1 MILLKGAEALTPF
14 IDGNVWAVAL
24 RKNSKK
30 GLKWNTEAYVKC
42 NLHWITM
49 IFLQQTGST
58 DVIYVHLDLASLKSV
73 RSFAETFLKTESRL
87 DLLINNA
94 GTHTTTQH
102 HNVCLVA
109 STRSILPFSS
119 TPTSES
125 QTPLGGNLFVEL
137 LHLGIIKSEWAF
149 PIFHLRT
156 VASDLLLFVFSSQL
170 CAGGCFFVKFT
181 IPGRLFKKIWESE
194 INKTLSFHS
203 ERAWKFCPKKY
214 EQDGWQSSGVW
225 NSPSNDNKDTEL
237 TRSTK

>member
-1 MILLKGAEALTPF
+1 M
-14 IDGNVWAVAL
+14 
-24 RKNSKK
+24 
-30 GLKWNTEAYVKC
+30 KWSTEAQVKR

-49 IFLQQTGST
+49 IFFQQTGST

-102 HNVCLVA
+102 HNVYLVA
-109 STRSILPFSS
+109 STRSIHPFSS
-119 TPTSES
+119 KPTSES

-137 LHLGIIKSEWAF
+137 LHLGYQLMIKSEWAF

-170 CAGGCFFVKFT
+170 CAGGCCFMKFT
-181 IPGRLFKKIWESE
+181 KPGRLFKKKK

-203 ERAWKFCPKKY
+203 ERA
-214 EQDGWQSSGVW
+214 
-225 NSPSNDNKDTEL
+225 
-237 TRSTK
+237 